1 MSQVQRLEPRP
12 HSLRT
17 QQTADNDAL
26 MLKGRDAALG
36 LLLLGLCVGSRAP
49 RVHAQ
54 DSQDAC
60 ENESS
65 CTFKKPNVIL
75 VLDYSS
81 SMTGSE
87 QAPAYFPPGQ
97 TVTTRWLAE
106 LDAATWILRYDM
118 GFFANNTRIALTR
131 FGHDPDTKH
140 PGTTV
145 MSDKS
150 FPPITDGFAIDV
162 PFDGTDGNY
171 LQCKASG
178 VEAAIEVLRGTPP
191 PPVSTHLDP
200 ESIMLTWTRGALR
213 SAHDLVTRTRERHKG
228 ELNEQS
234 RRYEVVLMT
243 DGDWTCP
250 DNFGQGCN
258 ENPAPEAARLYADGV
273 PVHVI
278 AFGDATMTPSLN
290 ETALQGGT
298 SKSID
303 AKSPQGI
310 IDAFSGVLDSLRD
323 GVIVPTC
330 TQKLPRMMVIMDAS
344 TSMWV
349 GNASGQ
355 TKWDKARFALT
366 GNPAAP
372 NPGDS
377 GYVEPVL
384 RHKLMLNGRQ
394 VAIEDL
400 VHLGMVA
407 FAGPNEQKLMVDFG
421 PCMRD
426 NFAWAMDPATSCV
439 APGCKDPYAG
449 APISWTFK
457 DSATDRQP
465 PFVRDTHSYMPDC
478 HGTPGSKSC
487 AGTAPTTFTGQ
498 GLEFAHKTID
508 DYKGNPAPFS
518 LNDQTRFVNVLI
530 TDGETSEGSSS
541 VQNALASM
549 VTEGIPTYVIGFGT
563 ADELDEGQLDQ
574 YAIWGNT
581 QKAIIVDPSKPESAA
596 ALADAL
602 TGIVSSLGLDACC
615 VLNDCEADPEPA
627 DPHAVCGDGKVQ
639 GDEICDDGPL
649 NATYDHCGGDC
660 KSLHLHC
667 GDGRVDGPEKCDD
680 GNKRAH
686 DGCGPDCQPDD
697 GAADGGV
704 DSEAD
709 SGISSRVGGVA
720 PGTLIPRAGM
730 SAAAGVAGIT
740 GSVPVRTPPMAAD
753 AGVTAPHAPAKGC
766 GCSVPGSSSLPGRQ
780 VLSLLTLMLCLTRP
794 VRRVLRSRKARS
806 GAKTS

>member
-1 MSQVQRLEPRP
+1 MLSTRRQAQR
-12 HSLRT
+12 SI
-17 QQTADNDAL
+17 
-26 MLKGRDAALG
+26 ALG
-36 LLLLGLCVGSRAP
+36 LLLLGLSAVAR
-49 RVHAQ
+49 AQ

-106 LDAATWILRYDM
+106 LDAATWILRYDR

-145 MSDKS
+145 GSDKS

-162 PFDGTDGNY
+162 PFDGSDGDY

-178 VEAAIEVLRGTPP
+178 VEAAVEVLRGTPP
-191 PPVSTHLDP
+191 PPVATTSFDP
-200 ESIMLTWTRGALR
+200 QSIMLTWTRGALR
-213 SAHDLVTRTRERHKG
+213 SAHELVKRTRERHEG
-228 ELNEQS
+228 ELNEHS

-250 DNFGQGCN
+250 DTIGQGCN
-258 ENPAPEAARLYADGV
+258 ENPAPEAASLYADGV

-290 ETALQGGT
+290 EVALQGGT

-344 TSMWV
+344 TSMLV
-349 GNASGQ
+349 GNASGE

-372 NPGDS
+372 NPGDA

-384 RHKLMLNGRQ
+384 RHKLTLNGRR

-400 VHLGMVA
+400 LHMGMVA
-407 FAGPNEQKLMVDFG
+407 FAGPNQQKLMVDYG

-426 NFAWAMDPATSCV
+426 NFAWAMDPATSCA

-449 APISWTFK
+449 APIAWTFK
-457 DSATDRQP
+457 DSDSDRQP
-465 PFVRDTHSYMPDC
+465 PFVRSTHSYMPDC
-478 HGTPGSKSC
+478 AGTPGSKSC
-487 AGTAPTTFTGQ
+487 ASGSPTTFTGQ
-498 GLEFAHKTID
+498 GLEFAHQTIEA
-508 DYKGNPAPFS
+508 YKRNPSPFS

-541 VQNALASM
+541 VQAALTSM
-549 VTEGIPTYVIGFGT
+549 VSEGIATYVIGFGT
-563 ADELDEGQLDQ
+563 SDELDAAQLEQ

-581 QKAIIVDPSKPESAA
+581 QHAIIVDPSKPESAA

-602 TGIVSSLGLDACC
+602 SGIVSSLGLDACC
-615 VLNDCEADPEPA
+615 VLNDCEAEPEPA
-627 DPHAVCGDGKVQ
+627 DPRAVCGDGKVE

-649 NATYDHCGGDC
+649 NASYAHCGGDC
-660 KSLHLHC
+660 MSLHLRC
-667 GDGRVDGPEKCDD
+667 GDGRVDGPETCDD

-697 GAADGGV
+697 AAADGGV
-704 DSEAD
+704 DPESD
-709 SGISSRVGGVA
+709 SGVSSRVGGVA

-730 SAAAGVAGIT
+730 AAPAGVAGIT
-740 GSVPVRTPPMAAD
+740 GSLPARRPPMAAD
-753 AGVTAPHAPAKGC
+753 AGVTAPRARDGGC
-766 GCSVPGSSSLPGRQ
+766 GCSAPGSGASRVPARQ
-780 VLSLLTLMLCLTRP
+780 ALSLLMLMLLLTRP
-794 VRRVLRSRKARS
+794 ARRVPRSRKARS
-806 GAKTS
+806 GAKTP